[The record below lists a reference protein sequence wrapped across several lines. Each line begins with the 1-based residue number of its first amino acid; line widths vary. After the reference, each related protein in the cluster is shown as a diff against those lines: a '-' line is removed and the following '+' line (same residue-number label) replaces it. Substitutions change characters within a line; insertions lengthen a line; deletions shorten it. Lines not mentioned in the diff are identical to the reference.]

1 MPLVWGQTEVSS
13 LGKRAQ
19 ISRGGC
25 GCLAGFH
32 GLSGDVGCSGEL
44 LKSLPKSLDG
54 CLVMGEGGGGVWW
67 CQGGVVVVGGEEKS
81 FRERECEFRKRE

>member
-1 MPLVWGQTEVSS
+1 MEVVSHH
-13 LGKRAQ
+13 LEVGKWVKRCRD
-19 ISRGGC
+19 IRGG
-25 GCLAGFH
+25 GEALTGFH